1 MSDPNDPQYKPGR
14 SDVDPDIDL
23 DLDDND
29 QPRPTSSSSGAM
41 LYSVGDHVLP
51 YSTVPCC
58 FQDFNHL
65 AQSSSIVVSLCCVF
79 LPSFLLS

>member
-29 QPRPTSSSSGAM
+29 QPRPTYRSKSFRKTPKTHHFFKF
-41 LYSVGDHVLP
+41 VKK
-51 YSTVPCC
+51 
-58 FQDFNHL
+58 
-65 AQSSSIVVSLCCVF
+65 SIHDIVF
-79 LPSFLLS
+79 RFLLFHYA